1 MRTLIVWGTAGAGEW
16 TCSRIADTLRV
27 VSGGR
32 RGAEPSIKAR
42 GRSWWAS
49 ALVLAFV
56 WAGCGAPPV
65 PPEGELFA
73 QANREFE
80 NRDFVMAAQFYDKLL
95 EQYPFSDQAEVAR
108 LRIAHAYYLGG
119 EYDKAI
125 ASFND
130 FERLHPTSAALPFV
144 EYSIAMAYLDQARPL
159 DRDKAATE
167 NAKLQFQRVMSRYE
181 GTLYGRLAAFR
192 IGQCDELLA
201 GHELKVGD
209 YYASVGKKAAAIS
222 RYRYL
227 LEQYPTTDAAVEARR
242 RLAGDQASGDP
253 RS

>member
-1 MRTLIVWGTAGAGEW
+1 ML
-16 TCSRIADTLRV
+16 SPPRV
-27 VSGGR
+27 
-32 RGAEPSIKAR
+32 PAR
-42 GRSWWAS
+42 AP
-49 ALVLAFV
+49 ALAALAVVLAIV
-56 WAGCGAPPV
+56 CSACGAPPV
-65 PPEGELFA
+65 PPEGELFG
-73 QANREFE
+73 QANHEFE

-95 EQYPFSDQAEVAR
+95 EQYPFSDNAEVAR

-119 EYDKAI
+119 EYEKAI
-125 ASFND
+125 AAFND

-144 EYSIAMAYLDQARPL
+144 EYSIGMAYLDQARPL

-167 NAKLQFQRVMSRYE
+167 NAKLQFERVLTRYE

-192 IGQCDELLA
+192 INQCDELLA

-209 YYASVGKKAAAIS
+209 YYASVGKEAAAIS

-227 LEQYPTTDAAVEARR
+227 VEQYPKTDAAFEARR
-242 RLAGDQASGDP
+242 RLPSDEAVDDP